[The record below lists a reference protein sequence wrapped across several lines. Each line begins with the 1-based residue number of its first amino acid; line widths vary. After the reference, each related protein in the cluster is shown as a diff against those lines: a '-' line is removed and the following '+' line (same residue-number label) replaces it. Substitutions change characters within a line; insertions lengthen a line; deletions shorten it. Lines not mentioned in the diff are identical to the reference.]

1 MSDSAAR
8 TDPAGALDRP
18 QRGRTASPGT
28 TFHDRAYNRLRAWL
42 APDLRNSQ
50 LEYLD
55 ELRAADHTSTRW
67 LDLGCGHNVVAEWI
81 DLGAA
86 PLRPLAGID
95 LDLAALRMNDHVRW
109 RALASGEALPF
120 TAGSFDLVTANMVL
134 EHVAEPERLFRE
146 VARVLVPGGRFL
158 IHTPNVHGYTTAA
171 TRLVPEALLAP
182 LAFLLHRRQSEDVYP
197 THYRANSV
205 AALHGLAEQCGFV
218 VSQLRYVQSSPQFVR
233 MLPLLVPEMVLISA
247 LRARVLERARPC
259 LLATLER
266 RPAA

>member
-1 MSDSAAR
+1 MCDSSAR
-8 TDPAGALDRP
+8 LDPAAALAA
-18 QRGRTASPGT
+18 ASERVPLT
-28 TFHDRAYNRLRAWL
+28 TFHDRAYNRLRGFL

-55 ELRAADHTSTRW
+55 ELRRASRAAKRW
-67 LDLGCGHNVVAEWI
+67 LDIGCGHNVVAEWI

-86 PLRPLAGID
+86 PLHPLAGID

-146 VARVLVPGGRFL
+146 VERVLVPGGRFL
-158 IHTPNVHGYTTAA
+158 IHTPNVHGYTTAVA
-171 TRLVPEALLAP
+171 RLLPDGLLAP
-182 LAFLLHRRQSEDVYP
+182 LAFVLHRRDSQDVYP

-205 AALHGLAEQCGFV
+205 AAL
-218 VSQLRYVQSSPQFVR
+218 
-233 MLPLLVPEMVLISA
+233 
-247 LRARVLERARPC
+247 
-259 LLATLER
+259 
-266 RPAA
+266 